1 MKKISIVFS
10 CVLVLSMLFLISTTA
25 ASNIEIDYSYYDT
38 SSIDF
43 SLTEEDNFIPDSLT
57 IVLKKQYSGGFK
69 RWDKFDF
76 ARIKNFDYELDDLTA
91 DTSVYSEAIEK
102 KVFRKIIRIDLPGF
116 TKRTVIELGKML
128 QKLDFVYSIM
138 PNVPGNK
145 PNDVVAPLEETLK
158 SINGILET
166 TQTSQN
172 IYDLTTNDPMIN
184 NQTFL
189 SYSGVRKAWNY
200 SAGFT
205 SQPVYVGVCDTG
217 ISNHPDLVSNIVQ
230 GYDFGND
237 RPTYYDL
244 YNGENHGT
252 GVAGVIGAVGNNGV
266 GISGVNMNVKLVPM
280 IVYDNSNC
288 LLDALVYAQSN
299 NIKILNVSLFFT
311 MSESSIISMTQPFA
325 NYSGLVVCAAG
336 NESLNLSQT
345 QTYFPQCVPAENIIC
360 VGSSALNNSPS
371 DFTNYSTTHVD
382 LMAIGERVLTTNIND
397 SGGFDYSKWEGT
409 SLSSPLV
416 AGVASLLLS
425 YNPGLTSAQ
434 LKHYIL
440 STVTTSTA
448 LTSYCVTGGILNAL
462 AAIQAVPQRGQVK
475 NVLVPV
481 KVTNNRIRQT
491 IFYFNYNPLIE
502 NYVDNVIPSGAS
514 GRYNYNTIT
523 ADPRTKRFLVN
534 CITNDADDTIDLNTP
549 FIYLKFNTQYDFPSV
564 RSSFSYTK
572 TRTIPTAAHES
583 LTLDITPYLLGD
595 VDGTNT
601 IVANDALLILQH
613 ANGNGSLPSSVLINA
628 DVNMDGQ
635 INAVDAQL
643 TLQYTTGRLASFW

>member
-1 MKKISIVFS
+1 
-10 CVLVLSMLFLISTTA
+10 MLFLISTTA

-38 SSIDF
+38 SSVDF

-116 TKRTVIELGKML
+116 TKRMVIELGKLL
-128 QKLDFVYSIM
+128 QKLDFVYSVS
-138 PNVPGNK
+138 PNVPLYV
-145 PNDVVAPLEETLK
+145 PDDAVTPIEETVSIINDVAETLDD
-158 SINGILET
+158 NP
-166 TQTSQN
+166 TSLPVL
-172 IYDLTTNDPMIN
+172 YTNDP
-184 NQTFL
+184 FL
-189 SYSGVRKAWNY
+189 TRQYALIDTGIRKAWNY
-200 SAGFT
+200 TAGFT
-205 SQPVYVGVCDTG
+205 SNPVYVGVIDTG
-217 ISNHPDLVSNIVQ
+217 IASHPDLVGNVVN
-230 GYDFGND
+230 GYDFTRNE
-237 RPTYYDL
+237 PTYYWL
-244 YNGENHGT
+244 QEGPYFSHGT

-266 GISGVNMNVKLVPM
+266 GISGVNMRVKLVPL
-280 IVYDNSNC
+280 ITNSANT
-288 LLDALVYAQSN
+288 LIAAINYATTN
-299 NIKILNVSLFFT
+299 GIKILNASFVTDYQSAV
-311 MSESSIISMTQPFA
+311 EQQIN
-325 NYSGLVVCAAG
+325 NYNGLIVCSAG
-336 NESLNLSQT
+336 NE
-345 QTYFPQCVPAENIIC
+345 AENLDTFPKYPACYNADNIIS
-360 VGSSALNNSPS
+360 VGATKENKNPRAS
-371 DFTNYSTTHVD
+371 TNYSTTHVD
-382 LMAIGERVLTTNIND
+382 LMAPGEDVYTTYLNENR
-397 SGGFDYSKWEGT
+397 DYIYDYRSGT
-409 SLSSPLV
+409 SISSPLV

-425 YNPGLTSAQ
+425 YNPSLTSAQ

-475 NVLVPV
+475 NVLIPV
-481 KVTNNRIRQT
+481 KVTNNSIRQT
-491 IFYFNYNPLIE
+491 IFYLNYNPFIE
-502 NYVDNVIPSGAS
+502 NYVDSVIPSGAS

-523 ADPRTKRFLVN
+523 ANPRTKRISID
-534 CITNDADDTIDLNTP
+534 CMTNDADDTIDLNTP

-564 RSSFSYTK
+564 RNTFSYTK

-613 ANGNGSLPSSVLINA
+613 ANGNGSLPSSALINA

>member
-1 MKKISIVFS
+1 M
-10 CVLVLSMLFLISTTA
+10 
-25 ASNIEIDYSYYDT
+25 
-38 SSIDF
+38 
-43 SLTEEDNFIPDSLT
+43 
-57 IVLKKQYSGGFK
+57 
-69 RWDKFDF
+69 R
-76 ARIKNFDYELDDLTA
+76 
-91 DTSVYSEAIEK
+91 
-102 KVFRKIIRIDLPGF
+102 
-116 TKRTVIELGKML
+116 
-128 QKLDFVYSIM
+128 
-138 PNVPGNK
+138 
-145 PNDVVAPLEETLK
+145 
-158 SINGILET
+158 
-166 TQTSQN
+166 
-172 IYDLTTNDPMIN
+172 
-184 NQTFL
+184 
-189 SYSGVRKAWNY
+189 
-200 SAGFT
+200 
-205 SQPVYVGVCDTG
+205 
-217 ISNHPDLVSNIVQ
+217 
-230 GYDFGND
+230 
-237 RPTYYDL
+237 
-244 YNGENHGT
+244 
-252 GVAGVIGAVGNNGV
+252 
-266 GISGVNMNVKLVPM
+266 VKLVPL
-280 IVYDNSNC
+280 ITNSANT
-288 LLDALVYAQSN
+288 LIAAINYATTN
-299 NIKILNVSLFFT
+299 GIKILNASFVTDYQSAV
-311 MSESSIISMTQPFA
+311 EQQIN
-325 NYSGLVVCAAG
+325 NYNGLIVCAAG
-336 NESLNLSQT
+336 NE
-345 QTYFPQCVPAENIIC
+345 AENLDAFPKYPACYNADNIIS
-360 VGSSALNNSPS
+360 VGATKENKTPRAS
-371 DFTNYSTTHVD
+371 TNYSTTHVD
-382 LMAIGERVLTTNIND
+382 LMAPGEDVYTTYLNENR
-397 SGGFDYSKWEGT
+397 DYIYDYRSGT
-409 SLSSPLV
+409 SISSPLV

-523 ADPRTKRFLVN
+523 ANPRTKRISID
-534 CITNDADDTIDLNTP
+534 CMTNDADDTIDLNTP

-613 ANGNGSLPSSVLINA
+613 ANGNGSLPSSALINA

>member
-38 SSIDF
+38 SSVDF

-116 TKRTVIELGKML
+116 TKRTVIELGKLL
-128 QKLDFVYSIM
+128 QKLDFVYSVS
-138 PNVPGNK
+138 PNVPLYV
-145 PNDVVAPLEETLK
+145 PDDAITPIEETVSIINDVAEVLDD
-158 SINGILET
+158 
-166 TQTSQN
+166 TQTS
-172 IYDLTTNDPMIN
+172 LPVLSTNDPFLT
-184 NQTFL
+184 NQYALIDT
-189 SYSGVRKAWNY
+189 GIRKAWNY
-200 SAGFT
+200 TAGFT
-205 SQPVYVGVCDTG
+205 SDPVYVGVLDFG
-217 ISNHPDLVSNIVQ
+217 VSAHPDLAENVVQ
-230 GYDFGND
+230 GYDFINNT
-237 RPTYYDL
+237 PTYYGL
-244 YNGENHGT
+244 CEGSYFNHGT

-266 GISGVNMNVKLVPM
+266 GISGVNMRVKIVPLVANYSDQYVNA
-280 IVYDNSNC
+280 IN
-288 LLDALVYAQSN
+288 YAARQ
-299 NIKILNVSLFFT
+299 NIKIINSSMLFDYPIDSF
-311 MSESSIISMTQPFA
+311 EQAID
-325 NYSGLVVCAAG
+325 NYKGLLICCAG
-336 NESLNLSQT
+336 NNGENLDISPS
-345 QTYFPQCVPAENIIC
+345 YPSCYNAENIIS
-360 VGSSALNNSPS
+360 VGATKEDKTPRTS
-371 DFTNYSTTHVD
+371 TNYSTTHVD
-382 LMAIGERVLTTNIND
+382 LMAPGENIYTTHLDDDRNY
-397 SGGFDYSKWEGT
+397 GYAYWHGT

-523 ADPRTKRFLVN
+523 ANPRTKRFLVN

-613 ANGNGSLPSSVLINA
+613 ANGKSSLPSSALINA

-643 TLQYTTGRLASFW
+643 TLQYTTEKLASFW

>member
-1 MKKISIVFS
+1 M
-10 CVLVLSMLFLISTTA
+10 
-25 ASNIEIDYSYYDT
+25 
-38 SSIDF
+38 
-43 SLTEEDNFIPDSLT
+43 
-57 IVLKKQYSGGFK
+57 
-69 RWDKFDF
+69 
-76 ARIKNFDYELDDLTA
+76 
-91 DTSVYSEAIEK
+91 YSEAIEK

-116 TKRTVIELGKML
+116 TKRTVIELGKLL
-128 QKLDFVYSIM
+128 QKLDFVYSVS
-138 PNVPGNK
+138 PNVPLYV
-145 PNDVVAPLEETLK
+145 PDDTTTPTEETVSLINDVAETLDD
-158 SINGILET
+158 NP
-166 TQTSQN
+166 TSVPV
-172 IYDLTTNDPMIN
+172 LSTNDP
-184 NQTFL
+184 FL
-189 SYSGVRKAWNY
+189 TRQYALIDTGIRKAWNY
-200 SAGFT
+200 TAGFT
-205 SQPVYVGVCDTG
+205 SNPVYVGVLDFG
-217 ISNHPDLVSNIVQ
+217 VSAHPDLAENVVQ
-230 GYDFGND
+230 GYDFINNT
-237 RPTYYDL
+237 PTYYGL
-244 YNGENHGT
+244 CEGSYFNHGT
-252 GVAGVIGAVGNNGV
+252 GVAGVLGAVGNNGV
-266 GISGVNMNVKLVPM
+266 GISGANMRVKIVPLVANYSDQYVNAIN
-280 IVYDNSNC
+280 
-288 LLDALVYAQSN
+288 YAARQ
-299 NIKILNVSLFFT
+299 NIKIINSSMFFDYPID
-311 MSESSIISMTQPFA
+311 SFEQAID
-325 NYSGLVVCAAG
+325 NYKGLLICCAG
-336 NESLNLSQT
+336 NNGENLDISPS
-345 QTYFPQCVPAENIIC
+345 YPSCYNAENIIS
-360 VGSSALNNSPS
+360 VGATKEDKTPRTS
-371 DFTNYSTTHVD
+371 TNYSTTHVD
-382 LMAIGERVLTTNIND
+382 LMAPGENIYTTHLDDDRNY
-397 SGGFDYSKWEGT
+397 GYAYWHGT

-523 ADPRTKRFLVN
+523 ANPRTKRFLVN

-643 TLQYTTGRLASFW
+643 TLQYTTG

>member
-10 CVLVLSMLFLISTTA
+10 CVLVLSMLFLISTIA

-38 SSIDF
+38 SSVDF

-116 TKRTVIELGKML
+116 TKRTVIELGKLL
-128 QKLDFVYSIM
+128 QKLDFVYSVS
-138 PNVPGNK
+138 PNVPLSV
-145 PNDVVAPLEETLK
+145 PDDVITPIEETVSIINDVAETLDD
-158 SINGILET
+158 NP
-166 TQTSQN
+166 TS
-172 IYDLTTNDPMIN
+172 LPVLSTNDP
-184 NQTFL
+184 FL
-189 SYSGVRKAWNY
+189 TRQYALIDTGIRKAWNY
-200 SAGFT
+200 TAGFT
-205 SQPVYVGVCDTG
+205 SNPVYVGVIDTG
-217 ISNHPDLVSNIVQ
+217 IASHPDLVGNVVK
-230 GYDFGND
+230 GYDFTRNE
-237 RPTYYDL
+237 PTYYWL
-244 YNGENHGT
+244 QEGPYFSHGT
-252 GVAGVIGAVGNNGV
+252 GVAGVLGAVGNNGV
-266 GISGVNMNVKLVPM
+266 GISGVNMRVKLVPL
-280 IVYDNSNC
+280 ITNSANN
-288 LLDALVYAQSN
+288 LIAAINYATTN
-299 NIKILNVSLFFT
+299 GIKILNASFVT
-311 MSESSIISMTQPFA
+311 
-325 NYSGLVVCAAG
+325 NYQSAVEQQINNYNGLIVCAAG
-336 NESLNLSQT
+336 NDAKNLDA
-345 QTYFPQCVPAENIIC
+345 FPEYPACYDSNNIIS
-360 VGSSALNNSPS
+360 VGATKENKNPRAS
-371 DFTNYSTTHVD
+371 TNYSTTHVD
-382 LMAIGERVLTTNIND
+382 LMAPGEDVYTTYLNENR
-397 SGGFDYSKWEGT
+397 DYIYDYRSGT
-409 SLSSPLV
+409 SISSPLV

-425 YNPGLTSAQ
+425 YNPSLTSAQ

-523 ADPRTKRFLVN
+523 ANPRTKRFLVN

-572 TRTIPTAAHES
+572 TQTTPTALHES
-583 LTLDITPYLLGD
+583 LTLDITPYLIGD

-613 ANGNGSLPSSVLINA
+613 ANGKGSLPSSVLINA

-643 TLQYTTGRLASFW
+643 TLQYATGKLASFW